1 MANQLFQ
8 IKTHEALV
16 EELHGENRLRR
27 VLGPVQLSSL
37 GVGAII
43 GTGIFVL
50 TGVAAHDLTGPALML
65 SFVVSGMTCFFAA
78 LCYAEFA
85 SMVPVAGSAYT
96 YAYATLGELFAWIM
110 GWDLILEYAVASA
123 TVAHGWSHYFQDF
136 LRFFHIGLPQHFT
149 NAPFDYDLTSGRLS
163 LTGTWFDLP
172 AIAIA
177 LIVTAIL
184 VKGIRES
191 ASVNTGIVIVKLAI
205 VFFVIGVGALYVHP
219 ANWHPFAPFGLSGLS
234 FFGHTLI
241 GRTGPGGQPMGML
254 AGAAIVFFAY
264 IGFDSISTHAEE
276 ARNPSRDVP
285 IGIMTSL
292 VLCTVLYIAVAA
304 VLTGMVPYSQIN
316 IDAPV
321 SDAFRQVGLP
331 WAELLVAVGAVAG
344 ITSGLL
350 VMMLS
355 QHRIFLAMGRDGL
368 LPPGFFAAVHERF
381 RTPWKSTILTGICV
395 AAMAAFLPLRIL
407 AELVNIGT
415 LLAFVIV
422 CAAVLI
428 MRRIHP
434 EVHRPFRVP
443 FCPITP
449 ALGIL
454 CCLILMFSLP
464 AENWLRLGVWLV
476 VGLTIYFSYGR
487 KHSRL
492 AAALR
497 LNPPVAEPAPASAD
511 LQPRR

>member
-1 MANQLFQ
+1 MANPLFQ
-8 IKTHEALV
+8 VKTHEALQA
-16 EELHGENRLRR
+16 ELQGENRLHR

-65 SFVVSGMTCFFAA
+65 SFVVSGLTCFFAA

-136 LRFFHIGLPQHFT
+136 MRFFHFGLPKVFT
-149 NAPFDYDLTSGRLS
+149 NAPFDYDLATGHFT

-177 LIVTAIL
+177 LIVTVIL
-184 VKGIRES
+184 VKGISES
-191 ASVNTGIVIVKLAI
+191 ASVNAAIVMVKLAI
-205 VFFVIGVGALYVHP
+205 VFFVIIVGAFYVHTE
-219 ANWHPFAPFGLSGLS
+219 NWHPFAPFGLSGLS
-234 FFGHTLI
+234 FFGHTVMGLS
-241 GRTGPGGQPMGML
+241 GPGGQPMGML

-276 ARNPSRDVP
+276 ARNPARDVP

-292 VLCTVLYIAVAA
+292 VLCTVLYIAVAG
-304 VLTGMVPYSQIN
+304 VLTGMVNYSNIN

-321 SDAFRQVGLP
+321 SDAFLQVGLP
-331 WAELLVAVGAVAG
+331 WAELLVAVGAIAG
-344 ITSGLL
+344 ITSVLL

-355 QHRIFLAMGRDGL
+355 QARIFLAMARDGL
-368 LPPGFFAAVHERF
+368 LPPKFFAAVHEKF
-381 RTPWKSTILTGICV
+381 RTPWKSTILTGVCV
-395 AAMAAFLPLRIL
+395 AIMAAFLPLRIL

-422 CAAVLI
+422 CAAVMI
-428 MRRIHP
+428 MRRTHP
-434 EVHRPFRVP
+434 EVPRPFRVP
-443 FCPITP
+443 FSPVTPI
-449 ALGIL
+449 LGIL
-454 CCLILMFSLP
+454 SCLLLMFSLP
-464 AENWLRLGVWLV
+464 VANWLRLAVWLV
-476 VGLTIYFSYGR
+476 IGLVIYFAYGR
-487 KHSRL
+487 KHSR
-492 AAALR
+492 
-497 LNPPVAEPAPASAD
+497 VG
-511 LQPRR
+511 